1 MAEDVTFVIHSE
13 WLESIKDLPLEQQ
26 DRIIAEIVRY
36 GAGFESQHPEDVV
49 TQAFVN
55 MVKGRINFSKNKYEQ
70 KVNAGKSAGR
80 KRKVDDGEILR
91 LAREGKSSAAI
102 AELLGCSKSAIDHS
116 EGWRRRKDSNITINE
131 KTEEIESV
139 EAFSF

>member
-70 KVNAGKSAGR
+70 KRWIHRIRWLDNNMVCWSFGNDVISGK
-80 KRKVDDGEILR
+80 I
-91 LAREGKSSAAI
+91 
-102 AELLGCSKSAIDHS
+102 
-116 EGWRRRKDSNITINE
+116 
-131 KTEEIESV
+131 
-139 EAFSF
+139 